1 MTRRI
6 LCALAGAAVLAS
18 AAPAVGHAQPAP
30 PDPGVP
36 CDAAVDGALT
46 LLPDYTPV
54 RCGDGRWSVLD
65 TPYPTGD
72 RWLSTDAGLTLHG
85 QGRRNPEMMS
95 GPWTAYPQGPDTR
108 CHADQVAVVRAGEV
122 GPPQVAE
129 GAPGQPLHFAVVPV
143 MFSIDL
149 SGHCLWQAG

>member
-6 LCALAGAAVLAS
+6 LWALAGTAVLAS
-18 AAPAVGHAQPAP
+18 ACPAVGHAQPAEP
-30 PDPGVP
+30 EPGVS

-46 LLPDYTPV
+46 LLADGTAV
-54 RCGDGRWSVLD
+54 QCSGGRWVVHPG
-65 TPYPTGD
+65 PYPSGD

-85 QGRRNPEMMS
+85 QGRRNPEMLS
-95 GPWTAYPQGPDTR
+95 GPWTAYPQEPGTR
-108 CHADQVAVVRAGEV
+108 CRAEQAAVVRAGEV

-129 GAPGQPLHFAVVPV
+129 GEPGQPLRFAVVPV
-143 MFSIDL
+143 MFSIEL